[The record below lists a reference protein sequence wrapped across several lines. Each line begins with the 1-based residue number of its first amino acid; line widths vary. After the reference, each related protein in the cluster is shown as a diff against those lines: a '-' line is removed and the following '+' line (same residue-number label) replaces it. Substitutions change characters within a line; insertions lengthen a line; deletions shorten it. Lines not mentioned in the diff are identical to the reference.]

1 MRKSLLFFAMP
12 MLALA
17 LFIGCEG
24 DEGPAG
30 PKGDTGEQG
39 VPGTPGAP
47 GTPGEQ
53 GETGTANVI
62 YSEWIAPAGDWRD
75 SSFYGNAKV
84 NHINVSQITSAV
96 INDGIV
102 LCYYKSVST
111 IILPGAPTNVMAL
124 PLTGVTG
131 STSFTL
137 DFWLKTGKITFRA
150 FTHDNSGS
158 YVPEGL
164 FFYPLFRY
172 VIIPG
177 GVQATAKKAALDFT
191 KLSYEE
197 VCELFDIPE

>member
-1 MRKSLLFFAMP
+1 MRKSLFLFALP
-12 MLALA
+12 LLALA

-30 PKGDTGEQG
+30 PKGDPGEQG
-39 VPGTPGAP
+39 VPGTPGTP

-53 GETGTANVI
+53 GDPGTANVI
-62 YSEWIAPAGDWRD
+62 YSNWIQPAGAWRD
-75 SSFYGNAKV
+75 TTFYGAAKV
-84 NHINVSQITSAV
+84 NHINVPEITSA
-96 INDGIV
+96 IIGDGVV
-102 LCYYKSVST
+102 LCYYKSVSSRV
-111 IILPGAPTNVMAL
+111 LPGSATNVLPL
-124 PLTGVTG
+124 PLTGLSGTTV
-131 STSFTL
+131 FTL

-150 FTHDNSGS
+150 FSHDNSAT
-158 YVPEGL
+158 YTPEGML
-164 FFYPLFRY
+164 YHPEFRY

>member
-1 MRKSLLFFAMP
+1 MRKFLLFFALP

-30 PKGDTGEQG
+30 PKGDQG
-39 VPGTPGAP
+39 DQGDQGI
-47 GTPGEQ
+47 Q

-62 YSEWIAPAGDWRD
+62 YSDWIQPAGAWRD
-75 SSFYGNAKV
+75 TSFYGVAKV
-84 NHINVSQITSAV
+84 NHINVSGLTSAI
-96 INDGIV
+96 INDGVV
-102 LCYYKSVST
+102 LCYYKSVSS

-124 PLTGVTG
+124 PWTGLTG

-150 FTHDNSGS
+150 YTHDNSGS
-158 YVPEGL
+158 YTPVGMLWHPE
-164 FFYPLFRY
+164 FRY